1 MNKEMKGW
9 LEVPKG
15 MRKPKIE
22 TFDDVKRFLRL
33 WVLDEGE
40 VVKIYG
46 FGEEVVLDNDSLVR
60 MRFERFI

>member
-15 MRKPKIE
+15 ISKPKIE

-33 WVLDEGE
+33 LVLDEGE

-46 FGEEVVLDNDSLVR
+46 FGEEVVLDNDSLVK
-60 MRFERFI
+60 MRFKGFI

>member
-22 TFDDVKRFLRL
+22 TFDDVKRFLKRL
-33 WVLDEGE
+33 VLRDGE
-40 VVKIYG
+40 VVRIH
-46 FGEEVVLDNDSLVR
+46 FEGEDITFDNEMLVR
-60 MRFERFI
+60 LRFKGWI